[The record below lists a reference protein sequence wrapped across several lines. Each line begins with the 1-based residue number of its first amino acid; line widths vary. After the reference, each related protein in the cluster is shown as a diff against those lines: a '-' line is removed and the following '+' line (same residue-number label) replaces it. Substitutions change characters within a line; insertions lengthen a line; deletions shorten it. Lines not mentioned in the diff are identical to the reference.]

1 MSGTSQPQYPRRGDI
16 YWVDFNP
23 ARGSEQAGHRP
34 AVVISLDSFN
44 RVMNTVVVA
53 AMTTSVREG
62 SPVQVT
68 LEAGDPLPNRGS
80 ILGFQ
85 VTTIDQRRLEDFA
98 GQLRPEQL
106 KELDVVIAR
115 CFGLKP

>member
-1 MSGTSQPQYPRRGDI
+1 VSGSKRSECPQRGDI

-53 AMTTSVREG
+53 ALTTKVREG
-62 SPVQVT
+62 SKIQVV
-68 LEAGDPLPNRGS
+68 LEAGDPLPQRGA

-85 VTTIDQRRLEDFA
+85 VSTIDQVRLERF
-98 GQLRPEQL
+98 GGRLRLEQL
-106 KELDVVIAR
+106 KELDEVIAR
-115 CFGLKP
+115 CFGLTN

>member
-1 MSGTSQPQYPRRGDI
+1 MSGTSQPQFPRRGDI

-62 SPVQVT
+62 SKVQLT
-68 LEAGDPLPNRGS
+68 LEAGDPLPQRGS

-85 VTTIDQRRLEDFA
+85 ISTIDQTRLERHA
-98 GQLRPEQL
+98 GRLRPEQL
-106 KELDVVIAR
+106 EELNGVIAL
-115 CFGLKP
+115 CFGLKS